1 MSLAESSWEE
11 AAGFLAGL
19 GYTGSVL
26 RKPEFRRD
34 GQRFLEILLEKNR
47 ELNLTGAKD
56 VETLFWKHLVDSL
69 AILSVSD
76 LGITADWG
84 CGGGFP
90 GIPLALARKHEGV
103 ETPVYF
109 VDSIA
114 KKVRAVE
121 EFCGALGLVHTKGFV
136 GRGEDLIRS
145 GQLVG
150 VDTVVMR
157 AVAPAERAWK
167 WVTPEIP
174 NWLFFLGPRQ
184 REEWQCEFPKLVRM
198 KMKIR
203 DEASFTLPH
212 DLGQRCF
219 LRISKSS
226 T

>member
-1 MSLAESSWEE
+1 MSVPSSAWNEAER
-11 AAGFLAGL
+11 FLREL
-19 GYTGSVL
+19 GYTGGVL
-26 RKPEFRRD
+26 RQPEFRRD
-34 GQRFLEILLEKNR
+34 SQLFLEILLEKNR

-56 VETLFWKHLVDSL
+56 AETLFWKHLVDSL
-69 AILSVSD
+69 AILSVPE
-76 LGITADWG
+76 LGITVDWG

-90 GIPLALARKHEGV
+90 GIPLALARKHEGDT
-103 ETPVYF
+103 TPVYF

-121 EFCGALGLVHTKGFV
+121 DFCARLELPATKGFV
-136 GRGEDLIRS
+136 GRGEDLIRA
-145 GQLVG
+145 GNLHEVE
-150 VDTVVMR
+150 TVVMR

-167 WVTPEIP
+167 WVSPQIP

-184 REEWQCEFPKLVRM
+184 REEWQRELPKLA
-198 KMKIR
+198 KKKIKIR

-219 LRISKSS
+219 LRVSKSS